1 MEPAVPLSLSLHQ
14 RSSRRCRRGRLNSR
28 IDGHCSFSRR
38 SLLASSPSHSPS
50 LTFRIPAV
58 PRASPPHG
66 PHDRLAAA
74 ALKECAAEWGMSA
87 TGWARGAECA
97 QAQAITCDGDGMV
110 TSLDVA
116 QRNLT
121 GSLPFALSAL
131 SRLHSLS
138 VTPPRRSLVCS
149 LHPSPLHPTPLH
161 PSPLHPTPLPSRSHA
176 LPTSTH
182 NPPYPP
188 FHPPRPRVREARSN
202 VRSNQLSGPLPPA
215 LSTLARLRTL
225 RTAPCEAH
233 CPLRTAPCAL
243 PPVRRTAP
251 CEAHCPK
258 RWDEGLS

>member
-1 MEPAVPLSLSLHQ
+1 MSHARPGSRSPSRIVAAAIPWLAMLIVAFLARVVQPVILSDSQ
-14 RSSRRCRRGRLNSR
+14 ASNDSPWSPPSRSRFPYTPRSSRRCRRGRLNSR
-28 IDGHCSFSRR
+28 IDDHSSFSHR
-38 SLLASSPSHSPS
+38 SLLASSPSDSSS

-58 PRASPPHG
+58 PRASPPHC

-131 SRLHSLS
+131 SRLHSL
-138 VTPPRRSLVCS
+138 
-149 LHPSPLHPTPLH
+149 
-161 PSPLHPTPLPSRSHA
+161 
-176 LPTSTH
+176 
-182 NPPYPP
+182 
-188 FHPPRPRVREARSN
+188 N

-225 RTAPCEAH
+225 
-233 CPLRTAPCAL
+233 
-243 PPVRRTAP
+243 
-251 CEAHCPK
+251 
-258 RWDEGLS
+258 